1 MRFGEVYYDCSRC
14 IFKRLHDAEAAGL
27 NKEAALEVAYKFLT
41 LDEALGDMDM
51 DMESGAFFAD
61 PTMIVNDCG
70 CNFDP
75 SCSRCFP
82 F

>member
-1 MRFGEVYYDCSRC
+1 MVQDAF
-14 IFKRLHDAEAAGL
+14 FARLHEAEAAGL
-27 NKEAALEVAYKFLT
+27 NHEAALEVAYKLIT
-41 LDEALGDMDM
+41 LDEALGAMDM
-51 DMESGAFFAD
+51 DQESGAAFAD

-75 SCSRCFP
+75 SCKRCFP

>member
-1 MRFGEVYYDCSRC
+1 MSQDGFFE
-14 IFKRLHDAEAAGL
+14 RLQMAEDAGL
-27 NKEAALEVAYKFLT
+27 NKESALEVAYKIKT

-51 DMESGAFFAD
+51 DLESSAIFAD

-70 CNFDP
+70 CDFDP
-75 SCSRCFP
+75 GCARCFP

>member
-1 MRFGEVYYDCSRC
+1 MVQDAF
-14 IFKRLHDAEAAGL
+14 FARLHEAEAAGL
-27 NKEAALEVAYKFLT
+27 NREAALEVAYKLIT
-41 LDEALGDMDM
+41 LDEALGAMDM
-51 DMESGAFFAD
+51 DQESGAAFAD

-75 SCSRCFP
+75 SCKRCFP

>member
-1 MRFGEVYYDCSRC
+1 MSQDGFFE
-14 IFKRLHDAEAAGL
+14 RLQMAEDAGL
-27 NKEAALEVAYKFLT
+27 NKEAALEVAYKIKT

-51 DMESGAFFAD
+51 DLESSAIFAD

-70 CNFDP
+70 CDFDP
-75 SCSRCFP
+75 SCTRCFP

>member
-1 MRFGEVYYDCSRC
+1 MVQDAF
-14 IFKRLHDAEAAGL
+14 FARLHEAEQAGL
-27 NKEAALEVAYKFLT
+27 NKEAALEVAYKLRT

-51 DMESGAFFAD
+51 DQECGAIMAD
-61 PTMIVNDCG
+61 PTMIVNDCC

-75 SCSRCFP
+75 SCKRCFP

>member
-1 MRFGEVYYDCSRC
+1 MVQDAF
-14 IFKRLHDAEAAGL
+14 FARLHEADAAGL
-27 NKEAALEVAYKFLT
+27 NHEAALEVSYKLIT
-41 LDEALGDMDM
+41 LDEALGAMDM
-51 DMESGAFFAD
+51 DQESGAAFAD

-75 SCSRCFP
+75 SCKRCFP

>member
-1 MRFGEVYYDCSRC
+1 MVQDGFFARLQEAEEV
-14 IFKRLHDAEAAGL
+14 GL
-27 NKEAALEVAYKFLT
+27 NKEAALEVAYKLIT
-41 LDEALGDMDM
+41 LDEALGAMDM
-51 DMESGAFFAD
+51 VQECGAIMAD

-75 SCSRCFP
+75 SCVRCFP

>member
-1 MRFGEVYYDCSRC
+1 MMAQDAF
-14 IFKRLHDAEAAGL
+14 FKRLHDAEAAGL

>member
-1 MRFGEVYYDCSRC
+1 MVQDAF
-14 IFKRLHDAEAAGL
+14 FARLHEAEQAGL
-27 NKEAALEVAYKFLT
+27 NKEAALEVAYKLST

-51 DMESGAFFAD
+51 DQECGAIMAD

-70 CNFDP
+70 CNFDQ
-75 SCSRCFP
+75 SCKRCFP

>member
-1 MRFGEVYYDCSRC
+1 MVQDGF
-14 IFKRLHDAEAAGL
+14 FARLQEAEEAGL
-27 NKEAALEVAYKFLT
+27 NKEAALEVAYKLIT
-41 LDEALGDMDM
+41 LDEALGAMDM
-51 DMESGAFFAD
+51 DHECGVIIAD

>member
-1 MRFGEVYYDCSRC
+1 MSQGGFFE
-14 IFKRLHDAEAAGL
+14 RLQMAEDAGL
-27 NKEAALEVAYKFLT
+27 NKEAALEVAYKIKT

-51 DMESGAFFAD
+51 DLESSAIFAD

-70 CNFDP
+70 CDFDP
-75 SCSRCFP
+75 GCARCFP